1 MKKVKLLSDYRDDWD
16 YNHNRQYVTMR
27 GLNGK
32 PEYYEIHLGNLG
44 AYIWW
49 NRSTY
54 YLYLY

>member
-44 AYIWW
+44 AYIW
-49 NRSTY
+49 
-54 YLYLY
+54 